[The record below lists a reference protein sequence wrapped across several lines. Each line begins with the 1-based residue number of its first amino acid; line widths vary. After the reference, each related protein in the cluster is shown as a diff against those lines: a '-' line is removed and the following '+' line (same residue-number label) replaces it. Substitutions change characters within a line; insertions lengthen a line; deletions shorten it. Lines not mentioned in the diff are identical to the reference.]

1 MKYIF
6 IGRIVNTH
14 ALKGEVRIV
23 SDFEFKDRIFKENTL
38 LYIGENKDKE
48 IIETYR
54 KHKQFDM
61 VKFKGIDYINDV
73 LKYKGS
79 KVYIDESILNLK
91 DDEILIS
98 ELINMDVYND
108 NKYVGRITEYRSDNG
123 NNMLRV
129 NNKLIPYNKDFIT
142 KIDKENIANLLQINM
157 KPANE
162 ANKGK
167 FE

>member
-1 MKYIF
+1 MIKYIF

-14 ALKGEVRIV
+14 ALKGEVRII
-23 SDFEFKDRIFKENTL
+23 SDFEFKDKIFKENTF

-48 IIETYR
+48 VVETYR

-61 VKFKGIDYINDV
+61 VKFKGIDNINDV

-79 KVYIDESILNLK
+79 KVYINEEDLKLK

-98 ELINMDVYND
+98 ELLNMDVYND
-108 NKYVGRITEYRSDNG
+108 DKLVGKITEYRSDNG

-129 NNKLIPYNKDFIT
+129 NDKLVPYNKAFIT
-142 KIDKENIANLLQINM
+142 KIDKEN
-157 KPANE
+157 
-162 ANKGK
+162 K
-167 FE
+167 F

>member
-98 ELINMDVYND
+98 ELINMDVYSD

-142 KIDKENIANLLQINM
+142 KIDKENKSIYFHDMGVFL
-157 KPANE
+157 
-162 ANKGK
+162 
-167 FE
+167 

>member
-79 KVYIDESILNLK
+79 KVYIDESILSLK

-108 NKYVGRITEYRSDNG
+108 NKYVGKITEYRSDNG

-142 KIDKENIANLLQINM
+142 KIDKENKSIYFHDIGVFL
-157 KPANE
+157 
-162 ANKGK
+162 
-167 FE
+167 

>member
-38 LYIGENKDKE
+38 LYIGKNKDKE

-142 KIDKENIANLLQINM
+142 KIDKENKSIYFHDIGVFL
-157 KPANE
+157 
-162 ANKGK
+162 
-167 FE
+167 

>member
-14 ALKGEVRIV
+14 DLKGEVRIV

-108 NKYVGRITEYRSDNG
+108 NKYVGKITEYRSDNG

-142 KIDKENIANLLQINM
+142 KIDKENKSIYFHDIGVFL
-157 KPANE
+157 
-162 ANKGK
+162 
-167 FE
+167 

>member
-23 SDFEFKDRIFKENTL
+23 SDFEFKDKIFKENTF

-48 IIETYR
+48 VIETYR

-61 VKFKGIDYINDV
+61 VKFKGIDNINNV

-79 KVYIDESILNLK
+79 KVYINEEDLKLK

-98 ELINMDVYND
+98 ELLNMDVYNND
-108 NKYVGRITEYRSDNG
+108 KLVGKITEYRSDNG

-129 NNKLIPYNKDFIT
+129 NDKLVPYNKDFIT
-142 KIDKENIANLLQINM
+142 KIDKENKCIYFHDIGAFL
-157 KPANE
+157 
-162 ANKGK
+162 
-167 FE
+167 

>member
-108 NKYVGRITEYRSDNG
+108 NKYVGKITEYRSDNS

-142 KIDKENIANLLQINM
+142 KIDKENKSIYFHDIGVFL
-157 KPANE
+157 
-162 ANKGK
+162 
-167 FE
+167 

>member
-14 ALKGEVRIV
+14 ALKGEVRIL

-108 NKYVGRITEYRSDNG
+108 NKYVGKITEYRSDNG

-142 KIDKENIANLLQINM
+142 KIDKENKSIYFHDIGVFL
-157 KPANE
+157 
-162 ANKGK
+162 
-167 FE
+167 

>member
-108 NKYVGRITEYRSDNG
+108 NKYVGKITEYRSDNG

-142 KIDKENIANLLQINM
+142 KIDKENKSIYFHDMGVFL
-157 KPANE
+157 
-162 ANKGK
+162 
-167 FE
+167 

>member
-48 IIETYR
+48 IIKTYR

-108 NKYVGRITEYRSDNG
+108 NKYVGKITEYRSDNG

-129 NNKLIPYNKDFIT
+129 NNKLIPYNKAFIT
-142 KIDKENIANLLQINM
+142 KIDKENKSIYFHDIGVFL
-157 KPANE
+157 
-162 ANKGK
+162 
-167 FE
+167 

>member
-23 SDFEFKDRIFKENTL
+23 SDFEFKDRIFKENTF

-61 VKFKGIDYINDV
+61 VKFKGINYINDV

-108 NKYVGRITEYRSDNG
+108 NKYVGKITEYRSDNG

-142 KIDKENIANLLQINM
+142 KIDKENKIIYFHDIGVFL
-157 KPANE
+157 
-162 ANKGK
+162 
-167 FE
+167 

>member
-1 MKYIF
+1 MAEERRLHINRLLVDGYISEEVVMKYIF

-61 VKFKGIDYINDV
+61 VKYSIRRYFFIQYFHADTVYRIV
-73 LKYKGS
+73 LCIYNFIPLIKIYF
-79 KVYIDESILNLK
+79 LLK
-91 DDEILIS
+91 
-98 ELINMDVYND
+98 N
-108 NKYVGRITEYRSDNG
+108 R
-123 NNMLRV
+123 
-129 NNKLIPYNKDFIT
+129 
-142 KIDKENIANLLQINM
+142 
-157 KPANE
+157 
-162 ANKGK
+162 
-167 FE
+167 

>member
-23 SDFEFKDRIFKENTL
+23 SDFEFKDRIFKENTI
-38 LYIGENKDKE
+38 LYIGENKNRE

-108 NKYVGRITEYRSDNG
+108 NKYVGKIAEYRSDNG

-142 KIDKENIANLLQINM
+142 KIDKENKSIYFHDIGVFL
-157 KPANE
+157 
-162 ANKGK
+162 
-167 FE
+167 

>member
-91 DDEILIS
+91 ADEILIS
-98 ELINMDVYND
+98 ELINMNVYND
-108 NKYVGRITEYRSDNG
+108 NKYVGKITEYRSDNG

-129 NNKLIPYNKDFIT
+129 NNKLIPYNKNFIT
-142 KIDKENIANLLQINM
+142 KIDKENKSIYFHDIGVFL
-157 KPANE
+157 
-162 ANKGK
+162 
-167 FE
+167 

>member
-48 IIETYR
+48 IIKTYR

-108 NKYVGRITEYRSDNG
+108 NKYVGKITEYRSDNG

-142 KIDKENIANLLQINM
+142 KIDKENKSIYFHDIGVFL
-157 KPANE
+157 
-162 ANKGK
+162 
-167 FE
+167 

>member
-1 MKYIF
+1 MIKYIF

-14 ALKGEVRIV
+14 ALKGEVRII
-23 SDFEFKDRIFKENTL
+23 SDFEFKDKIFKENTF

-48 IIETYR
+48 VIETYR

-61 VKFKGIDYINDV
+61 VKFKGIDNINNV

-79 KVYIDESILNLK
+79 KVYINEEDLKLK

-98 ELINMDVYND
+98 ELLNMDVYNND
-108 NKYVGRITEYRSDNG
+108 KLVGTITEYRSDNG

-129 NNKLIPYNKDFIT
+129 NDKLVPYNKDFIT
-142 KIDKENIANLLQINM
+142 KIDKENKCIYFHDIGVFL
-157 KPANE
+157 
-162 ANKGK
+162 
-167 FE
+167 

>member
-1 MKYIF
+1 MIKYIF

-14 ALKGEVRIV
+14 ALKGEVRII
-23 SDFEFKDRIFKENTL
+23 SDFEFKDKIFKENTF

-48 IIETYR
+48 VIETYR

-61 VKFKGIDYINDV
+61 VKFKGIDNINNV

-79 KVYIDESILNLK
+79 KVYINEEDIKLK

-98 ELINMDVYND
+98 ELLNMDVYNND
-108 NKYVGRITEYRSDNG
+108 KLVGKITEYRSDNG

-129 NNKLIPYNKDFIT
+129 NDKLVPYNKDFIT
-142 KIDKENIANLLQINM
+142 KIDKENKCIYFHDIGVFL
-157 KPANE
+157 
-162 ANKGK
+162 
-167 FE
+167 

>member
-23 SDFEFKDRIFKENTL
+23 SDFEFKDKIFKENTL

-142 KIDKENIANLLQINM
+142 KIDKENKSIYFHDIGVFL
-157 KPANE
+157 
-162 ANKGK
+162 
-167 FE
+167 

>member
-142 KIDKENIANLLQINM
+142 KIDKENKSIYFHDMGVFL
-157 KPANE
+157 
-162 ANKGK
+162 
-167 FE
+167 

>member
-38 LYIGENKDKE
+38 LYIGENKDKV

-142 KIDKENIANLLQINM
+142 KIDKENKSIYFHDIGVFL
-157 KPANE
+157 
-162 ANKGK
+162 
-167 FE
+167 

>member
-129 NNKLIPYNKDFIT
+129 NNKVIPYNKDFIT
-142 KIDKENIANLLQINM
+142 KIDKENKSIYFHDIGVFL
-157 KPANE
+157 
-162 ANKGK
+162 
-167 FE
+167 

>member
-54 KHKQFDM
+54 KYKQFDM

-142 KIDKENIANLLQINM
+142 KIDKENKSIYFHDIGVFL
-157 KPANE
+157 
-162 ANKGK
+162 
-167 FE
+167 

>member
-108 NKYVGRITEYRSDNG
+108 NKYVGKITEYRSDNG

-142 KIDKENIANLLQINM
+142 KIDKENKIIYFHDIGVFLW
-157 KPANE
+157 E
-162 ANKGK
+162 
-167 FE
+167 

>member
-14 ALKGEVRIV
+14 ALKGEVRIL

-108 NKYVGRITEYRSDNG
+108 NKYVGKITEYRSDNG
-123 NNMLRV
+123 NKMLRV

-142 KIDKENIANLLQINM
+142 KIDKENKIIYFHDIGVFL
-157 KPANE
+157 
-162 ANKGK
+162 
-167 FE
+167 

>member
-23 SDFEFKDRIFKENTL
+23 SDFEFKNRIFKENTL

-91 DDEILIS
+91 DNEILIS

-108 NKYVGRITEYRSDNG
+108 NKYVGKITEYRSDNG

-142 KIDKENIANLLQINM
+142 KIDKENKIIYFHDIGVFL
-157 KPANE
+157 
-162 ANKGK
+162 
-167 FE
+167 

>member
-54 KHKQFDM
+54 KPKQFDM

-108 NKYVGRITEYRSDNG
+108 NKYVGKITEYRSDNG

-142 KIDKENIANLLQINM
+142 KIDKENKSIYFHDIGVFL
-157 KPANE
+157 
-162 ANKGK
+162 
-167 FE
+167 

>member
-23 SDFEFKDRIFKENTL
+23 SNFEYKNRIFKENTL
-38 LYIGENKDKE
+38 LYIGENKEKE

-79 KVYIDESILNLK
+79 KIYIDESILNLK

-108 NKYVGRITEYRSDNG
+108 NKYVGKITEYRSDNG

-142 KIDKENIANLLQINM
+142 KIDKENKSIYFHDIGVFL
-157 KPANE
+157 
-162 ANKGK
+162 
-167 FE
+167 

>member
-1 MKYIF
+1 
-6 IGRIVNTH
+6 
-14 ALKGEVRIV
+14 
-23 SDFEFKDRIFKENTL
+23 
-38 LYIGENKDKE
+38 
-48 IIETYR
+48 
-54 KHKQFDM
+54 M

-108 NKYVGRITEYRSDNG
+108 NKYVGKITEYRSDNG

-142 KIDKENIANLLQINM
+142 KIDKENKSIYFHDIGVLL
-157 KPANE
+157 
-162 ANKGK
+162 
-167 FE
+167 

>member
-23 SDFEFKDRIFKENTL
+23 SSFEYKNRIFKENTL

-79 KVYIDESILNLK
+79 KIYIDESILNLK

-108 NKYVGRITEYRSDNG
+108 NKYVGKITEYRSDNG

-142 KIDKENIANLLQINM
+142 KIDKENKSIYFHDIGVFL
-157 KPANE
+157 
-162 ANKGK
+162 
-167 FE
+167 

>member
-108 NKYVGRITEYRSDNG
+108 NKYVGKITEYRSDNG
-123 NNMLRV
+123 NIV
-129 NNKLIPYNKDFIT
+129 GEYEGKL
-142 KIDKENIANLLQINM
+142 
-157 KPANE
+157 
-162 ANKGK
+162 
-167 FE
+167 

>member
-142 KIDKENIANLLQINM
+142 KKDKENKSIYFHDIGVFL
-157 KPANE
+157 
-162 ANKGK
+162 
-167 FE
+167 

>member
-91 DDEILIS
+91 DNEILIS
-98 ELINMDVYND
+98 DLINMDVYND
-108 NKYVGRITEYRSDNG
+108 NKYVGKITEYRSDNG

-142 KIDKENIANLLQINM
+142 KIDKENKSIYFHDIGVFL
-157 KPANE
+157 
-162 ANKGK
+162 
-167 FE
+167 

>member
-108 NKYVGRITEYRSDNG
+108 NKYIGRITEYRSDNG

-142 KIDKENIANLLQINM
+142 KIDKENKSIYFHDIGVFL
-157 KPANE
+157 
-162 ANKGK
+162 
-167 FE
+167 

>member
-129 NNKLIPYNKDFIT
+129 NNKLIPYNLSLIH
-142 KIDKENIANLLQINM
+142 I
-157 KPANE
+157 
-162 ANKGK
+162 
-167 FE
+167 